1 MSNISKLM
9 LQAASNVFDDGI
21 IRGFAFET
29 DNENASVDLT
39 GIPIESGDTPVW
51 FSMSSLDFDAG
62 EFIQPSQPYVETSSA
77 DGFTQRTRISYSSHW
92 VSVFTMGY
100 GGGSDYLDGTETYV
114 RESTTGNQYLG
125 RFVSVMV
132 PVFQGSWDFKSYDFK
147 YDYEADPSLSAASGD
162 LVVIASMIRGPFQDQ
177 LESSDIIFPSGY
189 TDPTRGVFYMKD
201 NTDYDVHIFFGY
213 KISEGGTEQARIETL
228 GSVGNENS
236 CMIVYSPA

>member
-9 LQAASNVFDDGI
+9 LQATSNVFDDGI

-29 DNENASVDLT
+29 DNENASIDLT

-51 FSMSSLDFDAG
+51 FSYATEDFDAAQ
-62 EFIQPSQPYVETSSA
+62 FTQPSLPYVETSSA
-77 DGFTQRTRISYSSHW
+77 DGFTQRTRISANHW

-100 GGGSDYLDGTETYV
+100 GSGSDYLDGTETYV

-125 RFVSVMV
+125 QTVSVMV
-132 PVFQGSWDFKSYDFK
+132 PVFQGSWDFQSYDFK
-147 YDYEADPSLSAASGD
+147 RNYETDPSLTASAGD

-177 LESSDIIFPSGY
+177 LESSDITIPSGY
-189 TDPTRGVFYMKD
+189 TDPTGGVFYFKD
-201 NTDYDVHIFFGY
+201 NTDYDTHIFFAY
-213 KISEGGTEQARIETL
+213 KISEGGAEQARIST
-228 GSVGNENS
+228 SVGEAQS